1 MIIDRAIFVADSERV
16 NFAKQTLCHI
26 YRTLQMRPLRLLIT
40 APLLCHL
47 LLAPPLV
54 TSQLHPDSNPAQML
68 PNAPSARPGV
78 PVTIQAIEQEK
89 DGAVYKLRGK
99 VKVDYGPYT
108 IFADR
113 ATYNSDTGDVEGE
126 GNLLLEGGPNNE
138 HIEASRGKYNLQ
150 NETGTFDYA
159 IGSVGIR
166 LRNRR
171 NVFTTTNPFFFTG
184 RVVEKLGPDHYVVT
198 DGTVTTC
205 ELPRPKWEFAAHR
218 VNIEVGAHATIYH
231 SNFRLEGI
239 PILYFPFATHPL
251 QKNPRETGFLIP
263 SIGESSTR
271 GYTAGDAV
279 FWAINRSMDVL
290 AGANYFSKRGWAP
303 DAEFRARPSDNSFFD
318 LASYSVFD
326 RGVNGVTLVNINGVV
341 QPEQTT
347 TKQGGTEVR
356 LNTEGEF
363 TPTFR
368 GVANVDYLSSYIF
381 RLVFSDVFTQAV
393 NSEVLSQAFLS
404 KTSGAFFLNTLTSR
418 YQDFQSTNPG
428 DVITILHAPSVEV
441 SSVEQRLGRTPFLG
455 SFDFD
460 GEGLSRSEPGFR
472 TAPLLGRFDL
482 NPAIALPHLFHGW
495 SFRPA
500 LSLRDTI
507 YTQQLNP
514 AGGTGL
520 TQVGTA
526 VSNTLNRKSL
536 EGSVELRPPALDRIF
551 DHPILGRKW
560 KHVVEPRIRYDYV
573 TGVGNFSRILRFDD
587 RDILSDTNEIE
598 YGVVNHL
605 YAKRTSP
612 ADEKCPALGMPALI
626 VGGAPAPNHI
636 PWERDRNLS
645 QPSSQQPSPQQP
657 NTEQTS
663 TEQAGMEQPSAEQP
677 SSEQSSPQQ
686 PSIEKPSQQPPSRRQ
701 TCPPQPDTREIVSW
715 ELAQKYF
722 LDPTF
727 GGAVISGR
735 SNVFTSTVDLTGIAF
750 LTEPRHL
757 SPLISRL
764 RIGTTRSSDLEWDA
778 DYDFLAGRVNSSTFL
793 FNYHFGLFTIGVG
806 DAFLNVPGEITNTS
820 VAPVAQK
827 FNQFR
832 TGLGYGSG
840 GRRGFSVATSLGY
853 DAEIG
858 QVQYGAVQM
867 AYYWDCCGVNV
878 EYRRFALATIRNE
891 NQYRFTFSLANI
903 ASFGTMRRGE
913 RLF

>member
-1 MIIDRAIFVADSERV
+1 MKNRIGFRVNSCLYCKVILSRAFFSADSERV
-16 NFAKQTLCHI
+16 NFAKQTLCRG

-47 LLAPPLV
+47 LLTPPLV
-54 TSQLHPDSNPAQML
+54 TSQLHPESNTAQTL
-68 PNAPSARPGV
+68 PNAPSSRPGV
-78 PVTIQAIEQEK
+78 PVTIQALEQEK

-99 VKVDYGPYT
+99 VRVDYATYI

-113 ATYNSDTGDVEGE
+113 ATYNSDTGEVEGE

-150 NETGTFDYA
+150 NETGRFEDA
-159 IGSVGIR
+159 IGSVGFR
-166 LRNRR
+166 LKSRR

-184 RVVEKLGPDHYVVT
+184 HVVEKLGPDHYVVS

-218 VNIEVGAHATIYH
+218 VNIEAGAHATIYH

-251 QKNPRETGFLIP
+251 QKNPRESGFLIP
-263 SIGESSTR
+263 SVGKSSTR

-279 FWAINRSMDVL
+279 FWAINRSMDLL
-290 AGANYFSKRGWAP
+290 AGAEYFSKRGWAP
-303 DAEFRARPSDNSFFD
+303 NAEFRARPTDNSFFD
-318 LASYSVFD
+318 LAYYSVFD
-326 RGVNGVTLVNINGVV
+326 RGFNQEINGTPSHVD
-341 QPEQTT
+341 
-347 TKQGGTEVR
+347 QGGTEVR

-363 TPTFR
+363 THNFR
-368 GVANVDYLSSYIF
+368 SVANIDYLSSYLF
-381 RLVFSDVFTQAV
+381 RLAFSDVFVQAV
-393 NSEVLSQAFLS
+393 NSEVRSQAFLS
-404 KTSGAFFLNTLTSR
+404 NTSGALFLNAIASR
-418 YQDFQSTNPG
+418 YQDFQSTTPG

-441 SSVEQRLGRTPFLG
+441 SSVDQQLGRTPFHG

-460 GEGLSRSEPGFR
+460 GEGLSRSEPLFR

-482 NPAIALPHLFHGW
+482 NPVIALPRFFHGW
-495 SFRPA
+495 SFRPE

-551 DHPILGRKW
+551 DREFLGRKW
-560 KHVVEPRIRYDYV
+560 KHVIEPRIVYDYV
-573 TGVGNFSRILRFDD
+573 TGVGNFQRVLRFDD
-587 RDILSDTNEIE
+587 RDILSDTNEVE
-598 YGVVNHL
+598 YGVANHL
-605 YAKRTSP
+605 YAKRISP
-612 ADEKCPALGMPALI
+612 RDEKCTPEGMPSLI

-636 PWERDRNLS
+636 PWERDRGLP

-657 NTEQTS
+657 S
-663 TEQAGMEQPSAEQP
+663 TEEPSSDQP
-677 SSEQSSPQQ
+677 SSEQPNTEQ
-686 PSIEKPSQQPPSRRQ
+686 PSRRQ
-701 TCPPQPDTREIVSW
+701 TCSPQPDTREIVSW

-727 GGAVISGR
+727 GGALIPGR
-735 SNVFTSTVDLTGIAF
+735 SNVFTSTIDLTGIAF

-778 DYDFLAGRVNSSTFL
+778 DYDFLAGRANSSTFL

-840 GRRGFSVATSLGY
+840 GKRGFSVATSLGF
-853 DAEIG
+853 DVEIG

-867 AYYWDCCGVNV
+867 AYNWDCCGVNV

>member
-1 MIIDRAIFVADSERV
+1 M
-16 NFAKQTLCHI
+16 
-26 YRTLQMRPLRLLIT
+26 
-40 APLLCHL
+40 
-47 LLAPPLV
+47 
-54 TSQLHPDSNPAQML
+54 
-68 PNAPSARPGV
+68 
-78 PVTIQAIEQEK
+78 TIQALEQEK

-113 ATYNSDTGDVEGE
+113 ATYNSDTGEVEGE

-184 RVVEKLGPDHYVVT
+184 RVVEKLGPHHYVVT

-218 VNIEVGAHATIYH
+218 VNIEAGAHATIYH

-251 QKNPRETGFLIP
+251 QKNPRQSGLLIP
-263 SIGESSTR
+263 SVGQSSTR
-271 GYTAGDAV
+271 GYTAGDSI
-279 FWAINRSMDVL
+279 FWAINRSMDLL
-290 AGANYFSKRGWAP
+290 AGTEYFSKRGWAP
-303 DAEFRARPSDNSFFD
+303 DAEFRARPTDNSFFD
-318 LASYSVFD
+318 LVYYSVFD
-326 RGVNGVTLVNINGVV
+326 RGVNGVTLVNVNGVV
-341 QPEQTT
+341 KPVQTT
-347 TKQGGTEVR
+347 TNQGGTEVR
-356 LNTEGEF
+356 LNTEGQF
-363 TPTFR
+363 PHNFR
-368 GVANVDYLSSYIF
+368 GVANIDYLSSYLF
-381 RLVFSDVFTQAV
+381 RLAFSDAFAQAV
-393 NSEVLSQAFLS
+393 NSEVLSQAFVS
-404 KTSGAFFLNTLTSR
+404 NTTGALFLNAIASR
-418 YQDFQSTNPG
+418 YQDFQSTTPR
-428 DVITILHAPSVEV
+428 DVITILHAPGVEL
-441 SSVEQRLGRTPFLG
+441 SSVDQRLGTTPFHG

-460 GEGLSRSEPGFR
+460 GEGLSRSEPGFS

-482 NPAIALPHLFHGW
+482 NPIISLPRLFHGW

-526 VSNTLNRKSL
+526 ISNTLNRKSL
-536 EGSVELRPPALDRIF
+536 EGSFELRPPALDRIF
-551 DHPILGRKW
+551 DHEILGRKW

-573 TGVGNFSRILRFDD
+573 TGVSNFSRILRFDD
-587 RDILSDTNEIE
+587 RDILSDTDEVE
-598 YGVVNHL
+598 YAVVNHL
-605 YAKRTSP
+605 YAKRTLSR
-612 ADEKCPALGMPALI
+612 DEKCTPEGMPALI

-636 PWERDRNLS
+636 PWERDRGLPQPAS
-645 QPSSQQPSPQQP
+645 QQPSSEQPSPQQP
-657 NTEQTS
+657 NSEQPGTEQPNS
-663 TEQAGMEQPSAEQP
+663 EQA
-677 SSEQSSPQQ
+677 SSEQPNTGQPRPQQ
-686 PSIEKPSQQPPSRRQ
+686 ADPRQ
-701 TCPPQPDTREIVSW
+701 TCPPQPDTREIISW

-727 GGAVISGR
+727 GGAVIPGR
-735 SNVFTSTVDLTGIAF
+735 TNVFTSTVNLTGIAF

-757 SPLISRL
+757 SPVISRL

-793 FNYHFGLFTIGVG
+793 FNYHFGLFTVGLG

-840 GRRGFSVATSLGY
+840 GRRGFSVATSLGF
-853 DAEIG
+853 DAEVG
-858 QVQYGAVQM
+858 QVQYGSVQM
-867 AYYWDCCGVNV
+867 AYNWDCCGVNV
-878 EYRRFALATIRNE
+878 EYRRFALASVRNE
-891 NQYRFTFSLANI
+891 NQYRFTFSLANV
-903 ASFGTMRRGE
+903 AAFGNMRRGE